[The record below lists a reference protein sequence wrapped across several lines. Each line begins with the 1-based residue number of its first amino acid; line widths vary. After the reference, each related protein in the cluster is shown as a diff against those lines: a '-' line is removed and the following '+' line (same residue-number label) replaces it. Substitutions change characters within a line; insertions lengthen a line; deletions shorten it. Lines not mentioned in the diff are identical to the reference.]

1 MEIVSFLILHICIYI
16 WYGMVW
22 YIWNI
27 YFIYLTKG
35 QEQEQEGSIN
45 LMFT

>member
-1 MEIVSFLILHICIYI
+1 MEIVSFLILHVYIYGI
-16 WYGMVW
+16 VW